1 MNSNKSINLVF
12 TALMTAIIAVLAQ
25 IIIPMPIGVPFTL
38 QTFAVCLSGYLLGI
52 KKGFYSVLCYIG
64 IGACGLPVFSG
75 MQGGIGV
82 LVSGF
87 TGGFL
92 WGFIPLA
99 LLCGV
104 GKHMKWKK
112 NGKIL
117 TLLSGLTGVL
127 LCHLIGVAQFS
138 SVTSVDLVSA
148 FLVTSLPYILKD
160 IISLFL
166 AYYFSIIISKR
177 LRKNGISFT

>member
-1 MNSNKSINLVF
+1 MVF
-12 TALMTAIIAVLAQ
+12 TALMTSIIAVLAQ

-52 KKGFYSVLCYIG
+52 NNGVCAVLCYIG

-75 MQGGIGV
+75 IQGGIGV

-99 LLCGV
+99 LFCGI

-112 NGKIL
+112 HGKFM
-117 TLLSGLTGVL
+117 TLLSGIIGVL
-127 LCHLIGVAQFS
+127 MCHIIGVAQFS
-138 SVTSVDLVSA
+138 SVTSIDLVSA
-148 FLVTSLPYILKD
+148 FLVTSLPYLLKD
-160 IISLFL
+160 IISMFL
-166 AYYFSIIISKR
+166 AFYFSIIITKR
-177 LRKNGISFT
+177 LHKGGIYFT

>member
-1 MNSNKSINLVF
+1 M
-12 TALMTAIIAVLAQ
+12 
-25 IIIPMPIGVPFTL
+25 
-38 QTFAVCLSGYLLGI
+38 
-52 KKGFYSVLCYIG
+52 LCYIG

-75 MQGGIGV
+75 YQGGIGV
-82 LVSGF
+82 LVNGF

-112 NGKIL
+112 NGKV
-117 TLLSGLTGVL
+117 LSMVLGLAGIA
-127 LCHLIGVAQFS
+127 LCHIIGVAQFS
-138 SVTSVDLVSA
+138 SVTSVDLISA

-160 IISLFL
+160 IVSLFL
-166 AYYFSIIISKR
+166 AYYLSVIITKR
-177 LRKNGISFT
+177 LRKGGIIFS